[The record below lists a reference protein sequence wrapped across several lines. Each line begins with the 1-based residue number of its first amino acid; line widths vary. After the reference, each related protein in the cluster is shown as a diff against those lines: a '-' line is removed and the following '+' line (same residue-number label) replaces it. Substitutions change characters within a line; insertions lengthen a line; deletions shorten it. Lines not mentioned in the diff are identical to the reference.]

1 MREKFVDFRRGPVSF
16 PCGGT
21 RMAIEAERKDVSGP
35 ISLREAHARS
45 EPCLEGSSTFG
56 TGDVADYRRTD
67 HLLQTPDF
75 FAPDRAGLKRCGARS
90 AIIN

>member
-1 MREKFVDFRRGPVSF
+1 MHEKEEFVDFRRGPVSI

-35 ISLREAHARS
+35 TCLREAHARS
-45 EPCLEGSSTFG
+45 GPCLEGSGALG

-75 FAPDRAGLKRCGARS
+75 YLKKGPATSVAGRGAP
-90 AIIN
+90 